1 VPAGDAVS
9 TPILYRLSW
18 WAFEILFRLL
28 RVRRRVEGREHE
40 PAPPYLIVANH
51 ASEADIPLVGLS
63 LRARVS
69 FMAKEELRRLPPVAW
84 WVRGCGSFF
93 VRRGTADREAVREAL
108 RMLRRGWAVCLF
120 AEGTRSRD
128 GRLGPFEEGAAYL
141 ALKAAV
147 PVLPV
152 GIVGSHRV
160 RVSGWRL
167 PSRADVAVR
176 LGPPLRPR
184 VEGTVSREAVAEWT
198 ARLREAVRVLLPPDQ
213 QPSQS

>member
-1 VPAGDAVS
+1 MS
-9 TPILYRLSW
+9 TRIVYRLSW
-18 WAFEILFRLL
+18 IVFDLLFRML
-28 RVRRRVEGREHE
+28 RIRRRVEGREHE

-69 FMAKEELRRLPPVAW
+69 FMAKDELRRLPLVGW
-84 WVRGCGSFF
+84 WVRGSGSFF
-93 VRRGTADREAVREAL
+93 VRRGAPDREAVREAL

-128 GRLGPFEEGAAYL
+128 GRLGAFQEGAAYV
-141 ALKAAV
+141 ALKAGV

-152 GIVGSHRV
+152 GIAGSHRV

-167 PSRADVAVR
+167 PGGAEVVVR
-176 LGPPLRPR
+176 LGPPVLPR
-184 VEGTVSREAVAEWT
+184 VTGTASRDAVAEWT
-198 ARLREAVRVLLPPDQ
+198 ARLRDAVRALLPPDQ
-213 QPSQS
+213 QPADA